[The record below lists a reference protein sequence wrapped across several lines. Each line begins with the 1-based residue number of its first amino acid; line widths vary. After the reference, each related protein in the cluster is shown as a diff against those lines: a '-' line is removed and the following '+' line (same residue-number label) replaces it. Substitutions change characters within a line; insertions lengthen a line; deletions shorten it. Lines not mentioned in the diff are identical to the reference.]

1 MARKHCGA
9 ITLYNSKFDVH
20 WDMETKKVYISKL
33 DNPELSFIHY
43 SDFKAEKPE
52 DAPSVA
58 VQLLQ
63 TVLGKDLS

>member
-1 MARKHCGA
+1 
-9 ITLYNSKFDVH
+9 
-20 WDMETKKVYISKL
+20 METKKVYISKL